1 MYPYLFAVLA
11 AALFQLGHCHRV
23 ILIDDLALELQRVGQ
38 HKIDQRVEIA
48 GEPVVLRFE
57 AALRSTDVLDAVD
70 DACFAGRLLLG
81 EDNRSRNLFV
91 DNVYQAYDNYGKYDL
106 DDSFCHF

>member
-1 MYPYLFAVLA
+1 MKIVSITCTHTF
-11 AALFQLGHCHRV
+11 
-23 ILIDDLALELQRVGQ
+23 GQ